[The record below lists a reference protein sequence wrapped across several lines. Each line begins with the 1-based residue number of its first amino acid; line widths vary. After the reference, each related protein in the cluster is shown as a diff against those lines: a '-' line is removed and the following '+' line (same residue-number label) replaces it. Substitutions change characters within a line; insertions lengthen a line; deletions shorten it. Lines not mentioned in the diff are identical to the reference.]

1 MDVVNEAAAAIKTAT
16 DKKEKPNFFK
26 YVFNF
31 DDENK
36 NEIFNLIQYTLLAII
51 PVLLTLKL
59 VKHIIPEEDESKGSL
74 EIFAESVGQILL
86 IIGMIWFIDKSIR
99 FVPTFSETP
108 YSKFTP
114 VNFILPFLIILSRLQ
129 TKLGAK
135 FNILI
140 ERTMDTWNGME
151 SKEKKSEGTVKVSQ
165 PIAGQG
171 MPPAIPTQMPNYQ
184 DNSQL
189 LPANRQLTSMPAPQQ
204 QQIQQM
210 EPQQS
215 PNFDQMYGGGNN
227 PLVGAHTPGNQV
239 MEPMAANEA
248 FGGMGGGSPW

>member
-1 MDVVNEAAAAIKTAT
+1 MDVVNEAAAVIKN
-16 DKKEKPNFFK
+16 DKKDKLNFFK
-26 YVFNF
+26 FVFNF

-36 NEIFNLIQYTLLAII
+36 NEIFNLTQYTILAII

-86 IIGMIWFIDKSIR
+86 IIGMIWFIDRSIR

-114 VNFILPFLIILSRLQ
+114 VNFMLPFLIILSTLQ

-140 ERTMDTWNGME
+140 ERTVEAWNGKVSTE
-151 SKEKKSEGTVKVSQ
+151 AKSEGTVKVSQ
-165 PIAGQG
+165 PLAGQG
-171 MPPAIPTQMPNYQ
+171 LPSAMPTQMPNYQ

-189 LPANRQLTSMPAPQQ
+189 LPANRQLTSMPASPQQ
-204 QQIQQM
+204 GQIA
-210 EPQQS
+210 PQQS
-215 PNFDQMYGGGNN
+215 PDFNQMYSGPAN
-227 PLVGAHTPGNQV
+227 PLVNAQVPGNQ
-239 MEPMAANEA
+239 MLEPMAANEA
-248 FGGMGGGSPW
+248 FGGFGGGSPW